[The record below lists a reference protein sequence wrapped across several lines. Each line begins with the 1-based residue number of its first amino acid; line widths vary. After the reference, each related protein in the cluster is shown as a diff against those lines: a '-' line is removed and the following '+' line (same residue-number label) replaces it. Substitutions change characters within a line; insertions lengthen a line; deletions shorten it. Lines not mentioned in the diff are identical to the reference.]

1 LPKSSHVDAS
11 LEFRVFVERA
21 DRQLTTLFD
30 SIDRD
35 GNGKL
40 DIKELQT
47 AFRNAGLTVS
57 NRRLLDFFNDMD
69 NNNDGYVTIDEWR
82 YVSSFS

>member
-1 LPKSSHVDAS
+1 MAS
-11 LEFRVFVERA
+11 PEFRVFVERA
-21 DRQLTTLFD
+21 DRQLLTLFR

-40 DIKELQT
+40 DLKELQT

-69 NNNDGYVTIDEWR
+69 HNNDGFITFDEWR
-82 YVSSFS
+82 YVNLSLLQS

>member
-1 LPKSSHVDAS
+1 MAS
-11 LEFRVFVERA
+11 PEFRVFVERA
-21 DRQLTTLFD
+21 DRQLLTLFR

-40 DIKELQT
+40 DLKELQG

-69 NNNDGYVTIDEWR
+69 HNHDGFITFDEWR
-82 YVSSFS
+82 YVNLSLLQSR